1 MSTYSYVLSYSIPDS
16 WKFAKDGWGSSL
28 HRICSRTGSFPP
40 ALAYYFI
47 VKYSRPGDVVLDPFS
62 GKGTAPLEACLNGR
76 IGVGNDLAPEAYV
89 LTRAK
94 TRPPSLREVFD
105 WIRWAEERI
114 RPWEYDVSEVSE
126 NVRAFFSDYTL
137 QQILAVRDL
146 LEESGDSDLTNF
158 IKALML
164 GILHGPTR
172 IHLSV
177 RCSHSFSM
185 APGYIK
191 RYVREKGVEK
201 PRRNVLES
209 LRVKAERVYADGV
222 PAVKGEAYMNDARSL
237 PLEDESV
244 DMVITSPPY
253 FNMQTYAWDNW
264 LRLWFLGYTYEE
276 VNRMLFHSESVPRFK
291 QFMRESLREVFRV
304 LKWDRPAIIVLG
316 KVKLKGRLINMAEE
330 VAPIAE
336 ELGFRVKRIISD
348 SIPKANKYLWYLGDK
363 EGVSKEVI
371 LELVKGEFEP
381 NNSPVDW
388 ENIKPLT
395 VVREEVEVMVP

>member
-1 MSTYSYVLSYSIPDS
+1 
-16 WKFAKDGWGSSL
+16 
-28 HRICSRTGSFPP
+28 
-40 ALAYYFI
+40 
-47 VKYSRPGDVVLDPFS
+47 
-62 GKGTAPLEACLNGR
+62 
-76 IGVGNDLAPEAYV
+76 
-89 LTRAK
+89 
-94 TRPPSLREVFD
+94 
-105 WIRWAEERI
+105 
-114 RPWEYDVSEVSE
+114 
-126 NVRAFFSDYTL
+126 
-137 QQILAVRDL
+137 
-146 LEESGDSDLTNF
+146 
-158 IKALML
+158 
-164 GILHGPTR
+164 
-172 IHLSV
+172 
-177 RCSHSFSM
+177 M

-191 RYVREKGVEK
+191 RYVREKGIEK

-363 EGVSKEVI
+363 EGVSREVI
-371 LELVKGEFEP
+371 LELVKGEFES